1 VRAGVCSLIQR
12 ANGGEADTWEIA
24 GVTRTCCDAALRI
37 VPVTVLCVVERR
49 DGLLLAI
56 TNVEEG
62 ASGTRGGV
70 VAGTEDD
77 GVVLS
82 VEHESVGDVVRLA
95 ARSIANESSR

>member
-1 VRAGVCSLIQR
+1 
-12 ANGGEADTWEIA
+12 
-24 GVTRTCCDAALRI
+24 
-37 VPVTVLCVVERR
+37 VTVLCVVESR